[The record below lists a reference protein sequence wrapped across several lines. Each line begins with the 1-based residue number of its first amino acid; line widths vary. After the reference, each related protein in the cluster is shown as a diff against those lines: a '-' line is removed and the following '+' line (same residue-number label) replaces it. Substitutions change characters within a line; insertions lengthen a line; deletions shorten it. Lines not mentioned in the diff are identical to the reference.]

1 MNTKLISMMVV
12 AMGINISS
20 HGASIQPTMIQATD
34 NDTLIVN
41 NPRKVTVITDD
52 SLQTIRIEGR
62 NDDPNFHYEN
72 TIQLVD
78 SNYVS

>member
-1 MNTKLISMMVV
+1 
-12 AMGINISS
+12 
-20 HGASIQPTMIQATD
+20 MIPATD
-34 NDTLIVN
+34 KDTLVVN

-52 SLQTIRIEGR
+52 SLQTIRIEGS

-78 SNYVS
+78 SNYVSGLTVNSDRWDFSLPIGESRHGK

>member
-1 MNTKLISMMVV
+1 MINYKNNTNMNTKLISMMVV

-41 NPRKVTVITDD
+41 R
-52 SLQTIRIEGR
+52 
-62 NDDPNFHYEN
+62 
-72 TIQLVD
+72 
-78 SNYVS
+78 